1 MIREK
6 INEYETLDSIIKGL
20 KIDANNERELNIC
33 KESYD
38 IGLKTGWVNGYTD
51 LLNIIEDLLEP
62 FTKKYSLEKFST
74 QGKIRI
80 LLKILEKL
88 EGQE

>member
-1 MIREK
+1 
-6 INEYETLDSIIKGL
+6 
-20 KIDANNERELNIC
+20 
-33 KESYD
+33 
-38 IGLKTGWVNGYTD
+38 LKTGWLNGYTD
-51 LLNIIEDLLEP
+51 LLNIIEDLLDSYV
-62 FTKKYSLEKFST
+62 KKYNLEKFST